1 MVAGLA
7 PASFAHLGWA
17 ADDADIV
24 ASLKC
29 MSLKA
34 LRAPRVDTVVGASK
48 REQKVTEA
56 PSAVSIAIAD
66 GIRKQGYCTLA
77 DGFVV
82 ANATLFSRELVKGLE
97 VSASVYNLFDQR
109 YHDPCPPISPRTL
122 SSRTGA
128 PSA

>member
-82 ANATLFSRELVKGLE
+82 ANATLFSRELVQGLD
-97 VSASVYNLFDQR
+97 VSASVNLFDQP
-109 YHDPCPPISPRTL
+109 YHVPCPPVSPRTL
-122 SSRTGA
+122 YRRTGA